1 MNRAAIHT
9 RDMSLIAL
17 FAVVIAICAWI
28 SIPTTIPFTMQTFG
42 VFLSLCVLGGKRG
55 TITICLYLLMGIAG
69 IPVYAGGTSGI
80 GVILGS
86 TGGYMMGWILAG
98 LLTWLIEALPI
109 KRTLALMLSM
119 SLGLL
124 ICYITGT
131 AWFMLVYTGDAGQTG
146 LQSAIMWCVVPYFIP
161 DFIKIAL
168 ALMINKR
175 LTPHIS

>member
-1 MNRAAIHT
+1 MNGTAIRT
-9 RDMSLIAL
+9 RDISLIAL
-17 FAVVIAICAWI
+17 FAVIIAICAWI

-55 TITICLYLLMGIAG
+55 TIAICVYLLLGIAG

-98 LLTWLIEALPI
+98 LLTWLIEALPMN
-109 KRTLALMLSM
+109 RTRALVLSM

-131 AWFMLVYTGDAGQTG
+131 AWFMLVYAKDAGQAG
-146 LQSAIMWCVVPYFIP
+146 LRSAIMWCVAPYIIP
-161 DFIKIAL
+161 DLIKIAL

-175 LTPHIS
+175 LSPHIS